1 VADGLTRQPT
11 APPPT
16 RERTG
21 RSSGRG
27 GARAAGSGS
36 GRRALRRLTVRWR
49 LLPWWARVLA
59 VFVVSRVVSTALLL
73 SFAGRQGANAW
84 TLARPDYASFASI
97 WDGHWYYIIA
107 AVGYPSTLPL
117 TETGHVAENAWAFMP
132 AYPLLVRGLME
143 LTGAS
148 FAALAVV
155 VSTAF
160 AAGTALLFHRLL
172 RHVLPDGTA
181 LFGVVLFCASP
192 LSPLLQVAYAESMF
206 LFLLCA
212 ALLLMVRRRYVAM
225 LPVVLVLS
233 FTRPG
238 ALPLALALGLHVV
251 HRWWRRRDDPF
262 PGRELAAAGAAT
274 VATAVAG
281 LGWLLVAGLVTGRLD
296 AYTET
301 ELAWR
306 SAYIGYGP
314 LVPFTPWIEG
324 ANWWFP
330 GGRGVALLVISLIAF
345 GVLLFGPWGRRIG
358 LDLRL
363 WSLAYA
369 LYLLAVF
376 FPQSSTWRLLMPLF
390 PLLGVLALPRSR
402 VYRVAL
408 VLLFVAGQWLWID
421 WCWWVDGYD
430 WTPP

>member
-1 VADGLTRQPT
+1 VADGLT
-11 APPPT
+11 T
-16 RERTG
+16 RPSLHA
-21 RSSGRG
+21 SS
-27 GARAAGSGS
+27 
-36 GRRALRRLTVRWR
+36 RRDLRRRLTVRWR
-49 LLPWWARVLA
+49 LVPWWARVLG
-59 VFVVSRVVSTALLL
+59 VFVLSRVVSTALLA
-73 SFAGRQGANAW
+73 SFAQRQPANAW
-84 TLARPDYASFASI
+84 TLASPDYASFASI

-107 AVGYPSTLPL
+107 AVGYPSSLPL

-132 AYPLLVRGLME
+132 AYPFLVRGLME

-148 FAALAVV
+148 FATLAVV
-155 VSTAF
+155 VSTVF
-160 AAGTALLFHRLL
+160 AGGTALLFYRLL
-172 RHVLPDGTA
+172 RHVLPEGTA
-181 LFGVVLFCASP
+181 LFAVVLFCASP
-192 LSPLLQVAYAESMF
+192 LSPLMQVAYAESMF

-212 ALLLMVRRRYVAM
+212 ALLLLQRRRYVAL

-251 HRWWRRRDDPF
+251 HRRRHDDPF
-262 PGRELAAAGAAT
+262 PPREMAAAGLAT
-274 VATAVAG
+274 VATAVFG
-281 LGWLLVAGLVTGRLD
+281 VGWLLVAGLVTGRLD
-296 AYTET
+296 AYTAT

-330 GGRGVALLVISLIAF
+330 GGLGVALLVISLIALA
-345 GVLLFGPWGRRIG
+345 VLLLGPWGRRIG
-358 LDLRL
+358 VDLRL

-376 FPQSSTWRLLMPLF
+376 FPQSSTFRLLMPMF

-402 VYRVAL
+402 LWRVGL
-408 VLLFVAGQWLWID
+408 VVLFVAGQWLWID

>member
-1 VADGLTRQPT
+1 MADGLT
-11 APPPT
+11 T
-16 RERTG
+16 RPSPASSTRPA
-21 RSSGRG
+21 SSGRP
-27 GARAAGSGS
+27 ASRASDT
-36 GRRALRRLTVRWR
+36 RRWLTVRWR
-49 LLPWWARVLA
+49 LLPWWARVLG
-59 VFVVSRVVSTALLL
+59 VFALSRVVSTALLV
-73 SFAGRQGANAW
+73 SFAQRQGANAW
-84 TLARPDYASFASI
+84 TLASPDYASFASI

-117 TETGHVAENAWAFMP
+117 TETGHVGENAWAFMP
-132 AYPLLVRGLME
+132 AYPFLVRGLME

-148 FAALAVV
+148 FATLAVV

-160 AAGTALLFHRLL
+160 AGGTALLFHELL
-172 RHVLPDGTA
+172 RRVLPEGTA

-212 ALLLMVRRRYVAM
+212 ALLLLLQRRYVAM
-225 LPVVLVLS
+225 LPVVLVMS

-251 HRWWRRRDDPF
+251 HRWWRRHDDPF
-262 PGRELAAAGAAT
+262 PGREMLAAGAAT
-274 VATAVAG
+274 VATAVFG
-281 LGWLLVAGLVTGRLD
+281 VGWLLVAGLVTGRLD

-330 GGRGVALLVISLIAF
+330 GGLGVALLVISVIAL
-345 GVLLFGPWGRRIG
+345 GVLLLGPWGRRLG
-358 LDLRL
+358 VDLRL

-390 PLLGVLALPRSR
+390 PLLGVLALPRSTVWR
-402 VYRVAL
+402 VGI
-408 VLLFVAGQWLWID
+408 VLLAVAGQWLWID